1 MKYDLKNI
9 FLMSHAIIC
18 FSLYEVPVKT
28 VKKKLREIKDS
39 GYIVIGSDILL
50 HLNPSSKAGIQIRQ
64 PVNSD
69 NKCNAHGA

>member
-50 HLNPSSKAGIQIRQ
+50 HLNPSK
-64 PVNSD
+64 
-69 NKCNAHGA
+69 